1 MQYSFP
7 EHFIWGAAT
16 AALQIEGATAE
27 DGRGDSVWDVFC
39 REYPERIFGHATPEL
54 ACDHY
59 RRFVEDVRL
68 MREFGVTGYRF
79 SISWPRLFPGGDGP
93 LNERGAAFYHR
104 LIDALLEAGIQPH
117 VTLFHWDLPQPLA
130 VAGNWESTRTMNAF
144 EIYAATCFRLFGDRV
159 KRWATFNE
167 PGWMTLNGWVTG
179 LHPPARHDYRA
190 AVQVATNLLAAHA
203 RVYERFHGD
212 RREGE
217 VGIVLNM
224 SPVLPATKG
233 PADVHAARIA
243 DALLN
248 RWFSDPVL
256 HGRFP
261 EAAVSL
267 YEEHGLMPAITP
279 DDRQRLSR
287 PSSDFLGVNYYYPHH
302 ASADAPETGFHI
314 NMSGER
320 QDACKFVIEGM
331 FRFVQPA
338 QGRATDWGWEIAP
351 EVLGDL
357 LIALHDERPDLPID
371 VTENGIGLP
380 DVPGPDGRID
390 DQARIT
396 FVRDHLAAIHRAM
409 AAGTNVRGYY
419 LWSLLDNFSWING
432 YKKRYGLFHVDRTTC
447 ARTPKSSAFWYRD
460 VSRNHGF

>member
-1 MQYSFP
+1 MDFV
-7 EHFIWGAAT
+7 WGAAT

-39 REYPERIFGHATPEL
+39 REHPERIFERATPET

-59 RRFVEDVRL
+59 HRFAEDVRL
-68 MREFGVTGYRF
+68 MRDFGITGYRF

-104 LIDALLEAGIQPH
+104 LIDALLEAGIKPH

-130 VAGNWESTRTMNAF
+130 TGGSWESEHTIAAYET
-144 EIYAATCFRLFGDRV
+144 YAATCFRLFGDRV

-179 LHPPARHDYRA
+179 LHPPARQEYRA
-190 AVQVATNLLAAHA
+190 AIQVATNLLVAHA
-203 RVYERFHGD
+203 RVYERYHAD
-212 RREGE
+212 NRDGE

-224 SPVLPATKG
+224 SPVMPASG
-233 PADVHAARIA
+233 DPADIRAAGVA
-243 DALLN
+243 DAVLN
-248 RWFSDPVL
+248 RWFSDPVM

-261 EAAVSL
+261 RAAVSL
-267 YEEHGLMPAITP
+267 YESHGLMPEIGSE
-279 DDRQRLSR
+279 DRQRLAL
-287 PSSDFLGVNYYYPHH
+287 PSADFLGVNYYYPHH
-302 ASADAPETGFHI
+302 ASADARETGFHL
-314 NMSGER
+314 NTSGNRLEPCR
-320 QDACKFVIEGM
+320 FAIKGL

-338 QGRATDWGWEIAP
+338 QGQATDWGWEIAP

-357 LIALHDERPDLPID
+357 LIALHRERPDLPID

-380 DVPGPDGRID
+380 DTPGADGKID
-390 DQARIT
+390 DQARIE
-396 FVRDHLAAIHRAM
+396 FIRGHLAAIHRAR
-409 AAGTNVRGYY
+409 AAGANVRGYY

-432 YKKRYGLFHVDRTTC
+432 YKKRYGLFYVDRATC
-447 ARTPKSSAFWYRD
+447 ARTPKKSAYWYREA
-460 VSRNHGF
+460 SANHGF